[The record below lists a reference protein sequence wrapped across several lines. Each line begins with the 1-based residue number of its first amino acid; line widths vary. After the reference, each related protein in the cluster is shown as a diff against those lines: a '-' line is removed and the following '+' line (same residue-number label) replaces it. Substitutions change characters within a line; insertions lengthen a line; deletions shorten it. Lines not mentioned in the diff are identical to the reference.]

1 MRLWRKHK
9 RFLLA
14 LALGLAI
21 WAAGFGLAPEMRAL
35 AGVNGFFFTYLL
47 LVALM
52 GRSLT
57 PEALRAHA
65 EIEDE
70 GAALILILAL
80 LGVGVSLSAVFLVLN
95 RESSLPEALF
105 ALAAAPLGWAT
116 LQVMAAFRYAH
127 LWFAAEPEGGLV
139 FPGET
144 PPDIWD
150 FFYFALTVGMTFQ
163 VSDVVVTSPR
173 LRRMVM
179 LHGLGSFFF
188 NTVILAL
195 AVNAA
200 LALSR

>member
-1 MRLWRKHK
+1 MTIWRKHK
-9 RFLLA
+9 RFLIA
-14 LALGLAI
+14 LALGLGL
-21 WAAGFGLAPEMRAL
+21 WAASAPLPPEMRAL
-35 AGVNGFFFTYLL
+35 AGVNGFFATYLL

-52 GRSLT
+52 GLT
-57 PEALRAHA
+57 PAALRAHA

-70 GAALILILAL
+70 GAVLILTLAL
-80 LGVGVSLSAVFLVLN
+80 VGVGVSLAAVFMVLN

-127 LWFAAEPEGGLV
+127 LWYGAGGGLT
-139 FPGET
+139 FPGQTQPEVG
-144 PPDIWD
+144 D
-150 FFYFALTVGMTFQ
+150 FLYFALTVGMTFQ
-163 VSDVVVTSPR
+163 VSDVVVTSSR